1 MMTDTGIQDHN
12 RMNNYFRALAIL
24 ILLGLVRFS
33 TAWGQETP
41 EEVSVM
47 NGEDLQEMDRGVEL
61 MNQGEFARAN
71 SHFMRVLANVS
82 VVPADL
88 CFYFGKNSYHLQ
100 KYQQS
105 KDWLTKYMELKGTA
119 GRFFDQAAE
128 YLKLAQADEA
138 ATTAEPSAVAEAP
151 AKPKAVTVDCGEVP
165 YVRCPVCDGRG
176 VIIKPGKLGTL
187 MYQTCPYSDESGR
200 MSCADYKKYLRGELS
215 AAEAS
220 K

>member
-1 MMTDTGIQDHN
+1 
-12 RMNNYFRALAIL
+12 MNNYFRKLITL
-24 ILLGLVRFS
+24 ILLGSIGFS
-33 TAWGQETP
+33 NVWAQETQ

-47 NGEDLQEMDRGVEL
+47 NGEDLREMDRGVEL
-61 MNQGEFARAN
+61 MNQGEFVRAN
-71 SHFMRVLANVS
+71 GHFMRVLAKVS

-105 KDWLTKYMELKGTA
+105 QDWLTKYMELKGTA
-119 GRFFDQAAE
+119 GQFFDQATE
-128 YLKLAQADEA
+128 YLKLAQADNEA
-138 ATTAEPSAVAEAP
+138 TAPATSKVAEAP
-151 AKPKAVTVDCGEVP
+151 AKPKRATVNCNETP

-187 MYQTCPYSDESGR
+187 MYQTCPYSDGSGR
-200 MSCADYKKYLRGELS
+200 MACSDYQKYLRGELNVS
-215 AAEAS
+215 EAS

>member
-1 MMTDTGIQDHN
+1 
-12 RMNNYFRALAIL
+12 MNNYFSIL
-24 ILLGLVRFS
+24 IILTSLASIGSNTVW
-33 TAWGQETP
+33 AQETP

-61 MNQGEFARAN
+61 MSQGEFVRAN

-105 KDWLTKYMELKGTA
+105 KDWLTKYMQLKGTT

-128 YLKLAQADEA
+128 YLKLAQADDEA
-138 ATTAEPSAVAEAP
+138 TLTEPAAVAEAP
-151 AKPKAVTVDCGEVP
+151 AKPKRVAIDCLKTP
-165 YVRCPVCDGRG
+165 YVRCPVCGGRG
-176 VIIKPGKLGTL
+176 VIAKPGKLGTL
-187 MYQTCPYSDESGR
+187 MYQTCPYSDDSGR
-200 MSCADYKKYLRGELS
+200 MTCSDYQKYLRGELS
-215 AAEAS
+215 ASEAS

>member
-1 MMTDTGIQDHN
+1 MYQYFGWLMVVALTGFGTVQ
-12 RMNNYFRALAIL
+12 A
-24 ILLGLVRFS
+24 
-33 TAWGQETP
+33 QEEAT
-41 EEVSVM
+41 VM

-61 MNQGEFARAN
+61 MNQGEFVRAN

-105 KDWLTKYMELKGTA
+105 KDWLTKYMELKGTT

-128 YLKLAQADEA
+128 YLKLAQADQESDTPEA
-138 ATTAEPSAVAEAP
+138 PAVSSAP
-151 AKPKAVTVDCGEVP
+151 AKPKPVTIDCNQTP
-165 YVRCPVCDGRG
+165 YVRCPVCGGRG
-176 VIIKPGKLGTL
+176 VIAKPGKLGTL
-187 MYQTCPYSDESGR
+187 VYQTCPYSDESGR
-200 MSCADYKKYLRGELS
+200 MSCTDYKKYLRGELS
-215 AAEAS
+215 TAEAS

>member
-1 MMTDTGIQDHN
+1 
-12 RMNNYFRALAIL
+12 MNNYFRIL
-24 ILLGLVRFS
+24 IILTSLASMGFNTV
-33 TAWGQETP
+33 WGQETP

-61 MNQGEFARAN
+61 MSQGEFVRAN

-105 KDWLTKYMELKGTA
+105 KDWLTKYMQLKGTT

-128 YLKLAQADEA
+128 YLKLAQADDEA
-138 ATTAEPSAVAEAP
+138 PLAEPAAVAEAP
-151 AKPKAVTVDCGEVP
+151 AKPKPDAIDCLQTP

-176 VIIKPGKLGTL
+176 VIAKPGKLGTL
-187 MYQTCPYSDESGR
+187 MYQTCPYSDNSGR
-200 MSCADYKKYLRGELS
+200 MTCSDYQKYLRGELS
-215 AAEAS
+215 ASKAS

>member
-1 MMTDTGIQDHN
+1 
-12 RMNNYFRALAIL
+12 
-24 ILLGLVRFS
+24 
-33 TAWGQETP
+33 
-41 EEVSVM
+41 M

-105 KDWLTKYMELKGTA
+105 QDWLTKYMELKGTS

-128 YLKLAQADEA
+128 YLKLAQADNE
-138 ATTAEPSAVAEAP
+138 TTVEEPSAVAETP
-151 AKPKAVTVDCGEVP
+151 AKPKAAAIDCREVP

-176 VIIKPGKLGTL
+176 VIAKPGKLGTL
-187 MYQTCPYSDESGR
+187 VYQTCPYSDDSGR
-200 MSCADYKKYLRGELS
+200 MACSDYQKYLRGELS
-215 AAEAS
+215 ASGA

>member
-1 MMTDTGIQDHN
+1 MANPDFQYYNH
-12 RMNNYFRALAIL
+12 RNNYSKALIIL
-24 ILLGLVRFS
+24 IFFGLAGFS
-33 TAWGQETP
+33 PGWAQETQ

-47 NGEDLQEMDRGVEL
+47 NGEDLREMDRGVEL
-61 MNQGEFARAN
+61 MNQGDFARAN
-71 SHFMRVLANVS
+71 RHFMRVLANVS

-105 KDWLTKYMELKGTA
+105 KDWLTKYMELKGTT

-128 YLKLAQADEA
+128 YLKLAQADDE
-138 ATTAEPSAVAEAP
+138 ATTSEPSVVAEAP
-151 AKPKAVTVDCGEVP
+151 AKPKAATIDCSKVP

-200 MSCADYKKYLRGELS
+200 MTCADYKKYLRGELS
-215 AAEAS
+215 VADAS